1 MSRSY
6 LDKEKQHILTHTK
19 DNRVNSFIANVNELV
34 RHIDSLLYAN
44 TIFNQDVVDVLRE
57 ALETDFTELLK
68 DLKKGNH
75 LGNRQLDI
83 NLLKNMSKWNE
94 YLTEEEQKN
103 IWLDEGELVYYDSAL
118 VKFIDGTTHRII
130 FQFDGVEGPITTH
143 GDLLLQLNNDEE
155 FLARL
160 EKTSA
165 NTFPAKVVGEY
176 LKLYD
181 ELGQNSNVEGVELN
195 AVSGKYKEKNPYYY
209 WIATTSALQVLAMR
223 STEIIK
229 LGEHIDKVVSL
240 ALNVD
245 QMLELQNRLP
255 QLVDTYNEEG
265 NPKGD
270 VTIYNHLTELLE
282 IYGKLDYLLDVV
294 NLAEAAEN
302 SANMAEQFADEALTR
317 LNKIQSIKVGRTITT
332 TPNNEAV
339 VFYNSDSNEF
349 TFTVPKGEKG
359 DRGEPFQVNASGA
372 MEQRALYDDRP
383 KGFSFLCIDTSEVF
397 FRKSDTHADWTV
409 GVPFGKGDKGDK
421 GDKGEDGR
429 TPELSDSID
438 SASSLTAASSKAVK
452 TVNDKLSIASP
463 EMKGLVN
470 SGGNN
475 GELFGTVENR
485 YKMIPRVE
493 LLASATL
500 AGLVPTFSGNNLNLI
515 VNDRGEMEWREANS
529 LINATNEPT
538 PNTVMCRDEEARV
551 RVEDPVHDKDVVN
564 KVYVDSAINIGSNG
578 AYGLKWNQEI
588 DVYQKLG
595 ATNRTQIQKNMKRC
609 VLNSDGTV
617 NYYLDP
623 FNSTLKADGTT
634 AILTGADGNIMV
646 EVPKFWYK
654 HELNGNE
661 HQWWVS
667 PTSLAG
673 YNVHPWFLEG
683 GVEHDF
689 RYYRAYTCINQGGV
703 LRSVSGVTPTRNQ
716 TRNTFRAQAR
726 ANGAGWNLCSW
737 NAVNAI
743 QILYLTEYCTLDS
756 QSVLGSGNDT
766 GQDYGTTTGQSN
778 VIGNASSGPLNNNTW
793 MSYRG
798 VENFYAD
805 CWEFVDG
812 INVQNYKVFLNQNP
826 DTFADGVFT
835 GGYEDSGVTVP
846 AATANYVKK
855 ISGNFLPTA
864 LGGSSSTYV
873 TDGFWSNTGNRIAL
887 FGGSAYN
894 GALVGAFCLRVDHAA
909 SHVDVNGG
917 AGLSR

>member
-6 LDKEKQHILTHTK
+6 LDKENQHILTQTK

-34 RHIDSLLYAN
+34 RHVDDIFYAN
-44 TIFNQDVVDVLRE
+44 ALFNQDVVDVLRE

-83 NLLKNMSKWNE
+83 NLLKNMDKWNE

-103 IWLDEGELVYYDSAL
+103 IWLDENELVYYDSAL

-155 FLARL
+155 FLAKL

-181 ELGQNSNVEGVELN
+181 KLGENSNVEGVELN

-255 QLVDTYNEEG
+255 QLVDTYDEEG

-270 VTIYNHLTELLE
+270 VTVYNHLAELLE
-282 IYGKLDYLLDVV
+282 IYSKLDYLLDVV

-302 SANMAEQFADEALTR
+302 SASMAEQFADEALTR
-317 LNKIQSIKVGRTITT
+317 LNKIQSIKVRRTVTT

-349 TFTVPKGEKG
+349 TFTIPKGEKG
-359 DRGEPFQVNASGA
+359 DRGEPFQISASGT

-438 SASSLTAASSKAVK
+438 SASSLTAASSKAIK
-452 TVNDKLSIASP
+452 TVNDKWSAIGTAAMRDVGTEPNEIPTNSVLRSGTAASWSADGAP
-463 EMKGLVN
+463 YPINAQVYYN
-470 SGGNN
+470 S
-475 GELFGTVENR
+475 
-485 YKMIPRVE
+485 KQW
-493 LLASATL
+493 LAL
-500 AGLVPTFSGNNLNLI
+500 
-515 VNDRGEMEWREANS
+515 RANS
-529 LINATNEPT
+529 VEPA
-538 PNTVMCRDEEARV
+538 EG
-551 RVEDPVHDKDVVN
+551 EDWTELVGKQ
-564 KVYVDSAINIGSNG
+564 YVDIEVTGANNYTDTRVNAVAGQLSTDYYQG
-578 AYGLKWNQEI
+578 AYGISWDYATDTYI
-588 DVYQKLG
+588 RTG
-595 ATNRTQIQKNMKRC
+595 AKGYTAIQSLMRRC
-609 VLNSDGTV
+609 VLNVDGTV
-617 NYYLDP
+617 NYYLNP
-623 FNSTLKADGTT
+623 NNSNFKEDGTPSV
-634 AILTGADGNIMV
+634 LTGEDGNVMVEIPKHYIKVETVGNVDSFSVSLTPEAGYVLDPAFLKWSGYEIV
-646 EVPKFWYK
+646 EVPY
-654 HELNGNE
+654 
-661 HQWWVS
+661 
-667 PTSLAG
+667 
-673 YNVHPWFLEG
+673 
-683 GVEHDF
+683 
-689 RYYRAYTCINQGGV
+689 RYFRAYEGFVSGGK
-703 LRSVSGVTPTRNQ
+703 LLSVSGVTPTRSL
-716 TRNTFRAQAR
+716 TISVFRGRAR
-726 ANGAGWNLCSW
+726 ANGDGWHLTDWNLLNTIKRLCYIEFCDFI
-737 NAVNAI
+737 VTK
-743 QILYLTEYCTLDS
+743 YLGEGNHT
-756 QSVLGSGNDT
+756 GS
-766 GQDYGTTTGQSN
+766 DYGITTGQSN
-778 VIGNASSGPLNNNTW
+778 VLGNRSSNSTHNNMY

-798 VENFYAD
+798 IENMYAD
-805 CWEFVDG
+805 IWEFVDG
-812 INVQNYKVFLNQNP
+812 VNVNNYQFYVNGNYS
-826 DTFADGVFT
+826 TFQSDVFT
-835 GGYEDSGVTVP
+835 GDYVAKGPLTAAGASSSLIKRCAVSADGGFIPTV
-846 AATANYVKK
+846 V
-855 ISGNFLPTA
+855 
-864 LGGSSSTYV
+864 GGSTTTFYG
-873 TDGFWSNTGNRIAL
+873 DALWSNTGARIA
-887 FGGSAYN
+887 FYGGNADSDASGGL
-894 GALVGAFCLRVDHAA
+894 GALRVDHASSG
-909 SHVDVNGG
+909 SHVSFG
-917 AGLSR
+917 AAVCR

>member
-1 MSRSY
+1 M
-6 LDKEKQHILTHTK
+6 
-19 DNRVNSFIANVNELV
+19 
-34 RHIDSLLYAN
+34 
-44 TIFNQDVVDVLRE
+44 
-57 ALETDFTELLK
+57 
-68 DLKKGNH
+68 
-75 LGNRQLDI
+75 
-83 NLLKNMSKWNE
+83 
-94 YLTEEEQKN
+94 
-103 IWLDEGELVYYDSAL
+103 VYYDSAL

-143 GDLLLQLNNDEE
+143 GDLLLQFYNDEE
-155 FLARL
+155 FLAKL

-165 NTFPAKVVGEY
+165 STFPAKVVGEY

-195 AVSGKYKEKNPYYY
+195 AVSGNYKEKNPYYY
-209 WIATTSALQVLAMR
+209 WHATTSALQVLAMR

-229 LGEHIDKVVSL
+229 LGAYIDKVVSL

-255 QLVDTYNEEG
+255 QLVDTYDEEG

-282 IYGKLDYLLDVV
+282 IYSKLDYLLDVV

-317 LNKIQSIKVGRTITT
+317 LNKIQSIKVRKTITT

-349 TFTVPKGEKG
+349 TFTIPKGEKG
-359 DRGEPFQVNASGA
+359 DRGEPFQVNASGT
-372 MEQRALYDDRP
+372 MEQRVLYDDRP

-397 FRKSDTHADWTV
+397 FRKSDTHADWSV

-438 SASSLTAASSKAVK
+438 SASSLTAASSKAIK
-452 TVNDKLSIASP
+452 TVNDKWSAIGTAAMRDVGTEPNEIPTNSVLRSGTAASWSADGAP
-463 EMKGLVN
+463 YSVN
-470 SGGNN
+470 AQVYHNSKQWLALRANSVEPTEGDDWTEFSAVVINN
-475 GELFGTVENR
+475 KLDKSAVVQSTG
-485 YKMIPRVE
+485 
-493 LLASATL
+493 ASATDIMSQKAVTDAL
-500 AGLVPTFSGNNLNLI
+500 AAFDISTGP
-515 VNDRGEMEWREANS
+515 
-529 LINATNEPT
+529 
-538 PNTVMCRDEEARV
+538 
-551 RVEDPVHDKDVVN
+551 
-564 KVYVDSAINIGSNG
+564 
-578 AYGLKWNQEI
+578 YGLRWNQETDI
-588 DVYQKLG
+588 YTELG
-595 ATNRTQIQKNMKRC
+595 ATARTQIQSKMRRC
-609 VLNSDGTV
+609 VLNLDGTV

-716 TRNTFRAQAR
+716 TRSTFRTQAR

-743 QILYLTEYCTLDS
+743 QILYLTEYCTLNS

-766 GQDYGTTTGQSN
+766 GQDYGITTGQSN

-798 VENFYAD
+798 IENFYAD

-835 GGYEDSGVTVP
+835 GDYEDSGVTVP
-846 AATANYVKK
+846 AASTSYVKK
-855 ISGNFLPTA
+855 ISDNFLPTA

-873 TDGFWSNTGNRIAL
+873 TDGFWSAAGDRIVF
-887 FGGSAYN
+887 FGGCAVN
-894 GALVGAFCLRVDHAA
+894 GALAGAFCLLVGNAA
-909 SHVDVNGG
+909 SDVGVAVG